1 MKKKICIITSSRADY
16 GLLKNLILNIQN
28 NNSLQLQL
36 IVSGSHLSKEYGYS
50 KKEIINDKVKISR
63 EVKVIQRKNSPG
75 DICKSFSLAING
87 FSEAY
92 KNLRPDCLVYLGDRY
107 EILAAA
113 YAGLIHN
120 IPKIHI
126 HGGELTEG
134 VIDDAT
140 RHAITKVSDFHFVSH
155 KKYQDRV
162 IQLGE
167 NPKSVYLVGAMG
179 IENIEKIKT
188 LPLLDIEK
196 KFHIE
201 LSEKIFL
208 VTLHPMTLSQ
218 QLTKE
223 TINNLLK
230 VLSIFKDYSIIF
242 TSPNQ
247 DTYRDIIEK
256 KIREFI
262 KKRKKSYFIKNL
274 GSQNYF
280 SIVKLSKCVIGNSS
294 SGILEVPSFKI
305 PTINIGTR
313 QKGRISARSTINCQ
327 NSISS
332 IKKAIYKALKLNFK
346 KINNPYRYKNQKPSL
361 EIIKFLR
368 KQDLKKNILGKKFYD
383 II

>member
-1 MKKKICIITSSRADY
+1 MKKKICVITSSRADY

-28 NNSLQLQL
+28 KNDLQLQL

-50 KKEIINDKVKISR
+50 KKEIVGDKVKISR
-63 EVKVIQRKNSPG
+63 EVKIIQSKSRAE

-87 FSEAY
+87 FSETY

-140 RHAITKVSDFHFVSH
+140 RHAITKISDFHFVAH
-155 KKYQDRV
+155 KTYQDRV

-167 NPKSVYLVGAMG
+167 NPKNIHLIGAMG
-179 IENIEKIKT
+179 IENIEKTKT
-188 LPLLDIEK
+188 LSLLGIEK
-196 KFHIE
+196 KFNIK
-201 LSEKIFL
+201 LSDKIFL
-208 VTLHPMTLSQ
+208 VTLHPVTLSQ

-223 TINNLLK
+223 TIDNLLK

-262 KKRKKSYFIKNL
+262 KKRKKSYYIKNL
-274 GSQNYF
+274 GSLNYF

-305 PTINIGTR
+305 PTVNIGTR
-313 QKGRISARSTINCQ
+313 QKGRIIARSTINCQ

-332 IKKAIYKALKLNFK
+332 IKKAIYKALKLNLK
-346 KINNPYRYKNQKPSL
+346 KMKNPHKHKNQKPSL

-368 KQDLKKNILGKKFYD
+368 TQNLKQNILGKYFYD

>member
-1 MKKKICIITSSRADY
+1 
-16 GLLKNLILNIQN
+16 
-28 NNSLQLQL
+28 
-36 IVSGSHLSKEYGYS
+36 
-50 KKEIINDKVKISR
+50 
-63 EVKVIQRKNSPG
+63 
-75 DICKSFSLAING
+75 
-87 FSEAY
+87 
-92 KNLRPDCLVYLGDRY
+92 
-107 EILAAA
+107 
-113 YAGLIHN
+113 
-120 IPKIHI
+120 
-126 HGGELTEG
+126 
-134 VIDDAT
+134 
-140 RHAITKVSDFHFVSH
+140 
-155 KKYQDRV
+155 
-162 IQLGE
+162 
-167 NPKSVYLVGAMG
+167 MG

-188 LPLLDIEK
+188 LSLLDIEK
-196 KFHIE
+196 KFHIV

-208 VTLHPMTLSQ
+208 VTLHPVTLSQ

-247 DTYRDIIEK
+247 DTYRDIIKK

-313 QKGRISARSTINCQ
+313 QKGRISAHSTINCQ

-332 IKKAIYKALKLNFK
+332 IKKAIYKALKLNLK

-368 KQDLKKNILGKKFYD
+368 TQNLKKNILGKKFHD